1 MLLLAAVIICAI
13 QFHDCVIH
21 VGYFMEVESQAKAM
35 SKNNSRVI
43 ITKGQKVNLPM
54 QHNFEH
60 ECMILAIQHSK
71 LDSAKIDTE
80 CAIFANV
87 MNEFK
92 HANRFLDTT

>member
-1 MLLLAAVIICAI
+1 MLLLAAVIICTI
-13 QFHDCVIH
+13 QFHDCVTH
-21 VGYFMEVESQAKAM
+21 VGYLMEVESQAKAM

-43 ITKGQKVNLPM
+43 ITRAQKVNLPM

>member
-1 MLLLAAVIICAI
+1 MLLLAAVICAI

-21 VGYFMEVESQAKAM
+21 VGYFMEVESQAKTM
-35 SKNNSRVI
+35 SKNNPRVI

-71 LDSAKIDTE
+71 LDAAKIYTE

-92 HANRFLDTT
+92 HANNFLDTT